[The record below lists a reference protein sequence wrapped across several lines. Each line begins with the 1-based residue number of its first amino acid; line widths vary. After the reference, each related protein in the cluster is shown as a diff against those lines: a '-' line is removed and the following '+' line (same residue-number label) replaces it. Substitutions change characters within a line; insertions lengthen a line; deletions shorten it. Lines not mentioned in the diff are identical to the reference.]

1 MKIGAIC
8 PNKAKPQTARED
20 RVHTPKLEGRA
31 AVPGYEQEL
40 MAMEAPF
47 FSPERTAG
55 RREGEPP
62 GRLVGDHLQLRGPP
76 PSALLSA
83 RLEPAPEPRI
93 PRFNPPYF
101 DRVHRPLPVSR
112 HVGHV
117 RERRLGRNVDPRAD
131 VGSEVAA
138 VDPET
143 RGDRVRGYFPL

>member
-1 MKIGAIC
+1 RLAKRRSQILDGPHPDAPDISVEDRRDQ

-31 AVPGYEQEL
+31 AVPGYQQEL

-55 RREGEPP
+55 RREGEPS

-93 PRFNPPYF
+93 PRFDRPYF
-101 DRVHRPLPVSR
+101 DRVESKALGGGPLSWRWSPTS
-112 HVGHV
+112 
-117 RERRLGRNVDPRAD
+117 
-131 VGSEVAA
+131 
-138 VDPET
+138 
-143 RGDRVRGYFPL
+143 